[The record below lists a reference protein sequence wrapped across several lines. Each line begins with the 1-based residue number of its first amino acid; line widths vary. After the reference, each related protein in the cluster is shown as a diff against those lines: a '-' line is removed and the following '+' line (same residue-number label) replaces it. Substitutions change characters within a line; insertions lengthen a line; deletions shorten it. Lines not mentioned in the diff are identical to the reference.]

1 MLIKENIFQHQLCLF
16 SPGDGLLQKYGVML
30 FLLKH
35 MEANKLSAKLQ

>member
-16 SPGDGLLQKYGVML
+16 SPDDGHLQKYGVMY
-30 FLLKH
+30 FLPEH